1 MNFNEILRDKRL
13 GIQTIGRD
21 DTHADEHHS
30 PYEPTPYC
38 VLDRMAEN
46 NVFDHISHLI
56 DFGCGKGRVGF
67 YLAEKYGIRT
77 TGIEVENVFY
87 KAATKNLSRFGR
99 KTLIR
104 FENCP
109 AETCRIPADADAF
122 FFFRPFSEI
131 ILRRVMHNILGSYY
145 EYPRLMRFIFYYIN
159 ASYASYLENINEIS
173 TVLEKDCRDLFQS
186 KDQKDKF
193 IVYEAK
199 PLLNNT

>member
-1 MNFNEILRDKRL
+1 MNFSEILQDKRL

-21 DTHADEHHS
+21 DTYADEHHS

-38 VLDRMAEN
+38 VLDRMAGN
-46 NVFDHISHLI
+46 NVFDHISHLV

-67 YLAEKYGIRT
+67 YLAEKYGIRI

-109 AETCRIPADADAF
+109 AETCLIPTDADAF

-145 EYPRLMRFIFYYIN
+145 EYPRPMRFIFYYIN
-159 ASYASYLENINEIS
+159 ASYALYLESIHEIS
-173 TVLEKDCRDLFQS
+173 PVLVKDCRDLFQN
-186 KDQKDKF
+186 KVQKDKF
-193 IVYEAK
+193 IVYQIGQ
-199 PLLNNT
+199 PLNAT